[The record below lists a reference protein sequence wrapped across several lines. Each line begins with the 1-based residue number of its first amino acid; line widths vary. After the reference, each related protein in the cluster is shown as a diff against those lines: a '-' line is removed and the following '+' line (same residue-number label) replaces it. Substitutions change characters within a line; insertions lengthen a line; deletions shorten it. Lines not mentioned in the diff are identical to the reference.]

1 MFPILC
7 SLRCFLALF
16 PTSCPPALLSPPQS
30 LSVSAWVYLDGK
42 DTAAQMKTVVANR
55 FAGCGASADRHGYA
69 FYVNEW
75 NTNNRQLILN
85 WGDAQTGCLRL
96 ASQPN
101 ALEYDRWTHIGF
113 SISNSATTATIF
125 VNGAE
130 AVSDTNIKA
139 RPHQNTVALHIGR

>member
-1 MFPILC
+1 M
-7 SLRCFLALF
+7 
-16 PTSCPPALLSPPQS
+16 
-30 LSVSAWVYLDGK
+30 YLDGK